1 MKSTVRIALAAFAI
15 ACLASPAL
23 AGPRLGGAVGLGT
36 ANDNVDNGLV
46 LQGYLELD
54 VLKTALKRNN
64 PFNRDLTLRGGLS
77 YLTGD
82 TTGETLRDGEL
93 TMLGIEAAALYRVN
107 IDQAT
112 SYLGAGIGYYTPEH
126 TFDKTTKT
134 KLVLRNLEADD
145 DLDSGIGFFL
155 TGGIR
160 VPMSDTVSIGA
171 SARYLFLEVDDHATK
186 SDLNLSGSIS
196 STKKIDLGTLF
207 LSASL
212 QIQF

>member
-1 MKSTVRIALAAFAI
+1 MKVTARIALAAFAI

-23 AGPRLGGAVGLGT
+23 AGPRLGGAVGLGS

-54 VLKTALKRNN
+54 VRE
-64 PFNRDLTLRGGLS
+64 DLTLRGGLS

-107 IDQAT
+107 LDKAT

-126 TFDKTTKT
+126 AFSEGVETQ
-134 KLVLRNLEADD
+134 LALLNLEADD

-171 SARYLFLEVDDHATK
+171 SARYLFLEVDDHATRG
-186 SDLNLSGSIS
+186 DLTVSESIS
-196 STKKIDLGTLF
+196 STEEIDLGTLF